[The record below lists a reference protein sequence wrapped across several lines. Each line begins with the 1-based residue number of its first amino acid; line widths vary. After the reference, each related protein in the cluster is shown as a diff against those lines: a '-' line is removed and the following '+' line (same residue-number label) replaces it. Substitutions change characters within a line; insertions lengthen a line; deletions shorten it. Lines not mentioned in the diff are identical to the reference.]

1 MGNVTE
7 CTKDAKMMQKNL
19 LKTKDAKL
27 LVKMQERFFK
37 LFKNQK
43 SVKFELKMLLKF

>member
-19 LKTKDAKL
+19 LKTKDAKF
-27 LVKMQERFFK
+27 LVKMQKRFLNYSK
-37 LFKNQK
+37 IKNP
-43 SVKFELKMLLKF
+43 LNLN